1 MVLVSVVSI
10 VQILN
15 SMDLKIHLMFQQVK
29 EDHMLLLTSVLIP
42 FQQIMLL
49 NITMVQINIHK
60 LIIFIHLKALH
71 QHN

>member
-29 EDHMLLLTSVLIP
+29 EDHMLLPTSVLIP